1 MRCDEVAE
9 AEEKLQSLLPGIL
22 SDEVSTRVKSEIQN
36 RNIKSDATCITGI
49 ELHLKTKQYH
59 RARRGAAGLDDT
71 VVIIK
76 DGDTIVIIIVKD

>member
-59 RARRGAAGLDDT
+59 RARRGAVDDT